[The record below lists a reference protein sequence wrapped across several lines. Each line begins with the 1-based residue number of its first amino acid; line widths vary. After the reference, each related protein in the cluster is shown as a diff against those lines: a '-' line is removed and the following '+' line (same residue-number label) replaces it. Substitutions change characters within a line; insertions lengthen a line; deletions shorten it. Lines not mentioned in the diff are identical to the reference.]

1 MTYSG
6 GYAVVLILHLLTVA
20 FVVGPSA
27 VAGLTSVRHARA
39 GRAEALRDASRT
51 TRLYSLATAVTVLL
65 GTALIG
71 LGDAGRQWE
80 FSQLW
85 VSASY
90 VLSLVA
96 LALMI
101 GLVVPAQVEA
111 ATAIEDGRDGGTF
124 AGRIVAGAGLAT
136 LAWSAIIVLMVAK
149 PGA

>member
-1 MTYSG
+1 MG
-6 GYAVVLILHLLTVA
+6 Q
-20 FVVGPSA
+20 
-27 VAGLTSVRHARA
+27 
-39 GRAEALRDASRT
+39 
-51 TRLYSLATAVTVLL
+51 
-65 GTALIG
+65 
-71 LGDAGRQWE
+71 QWE

-90 VLSLVA
+90 VLSIVA

-111 ATAIEDGRDGGTF
+111 ATAIEDGRDGGAF
-124 AGRIVAGAGLAT
+124 SGRIVAGAGLAT

>member
-39 GRAEALRDASRT
+39 GRAESLRDASRT

-71 LGDAGRQWE
+71 LGDVGQQWE

-111 ATAIEDGRDGGTF
+111 ATAIEDGRDGGAY